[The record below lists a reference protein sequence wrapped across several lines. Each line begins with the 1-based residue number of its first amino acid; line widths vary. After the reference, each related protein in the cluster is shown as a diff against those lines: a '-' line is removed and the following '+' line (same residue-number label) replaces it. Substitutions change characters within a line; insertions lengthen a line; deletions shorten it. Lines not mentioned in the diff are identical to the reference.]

1 MLLLLPLVSFYAWVR
16 VLRAAVPRLRE
27 RLLFAAAWWALCLI
41 AITEI
46 LSAFHAIRREPIAV
60 AWLATAVFTFA
71 GDFLLSRRREAGTA
85 AIISSR
91 SNNETLQKT
100 DWFLLGCCIV
110 ILAVTGITA
119 LIAPPNGWDVTLQ
132 HMPRV
137 MEWLAQGS
145 IGLFPTNYYVQDFA
159 PPLAEW
165 IMLHSVLLVGSDR
178 FVNLVQWLASAGSAL
193 AVSMIAEEFG
203 CAIRGQLIA
212 ALLCLTI
219 PQGILSASGAKN
231 DWLVAFWLCV
241 SVLLI
246 LRWQR
251 NPRWFTVV
259 TLGIALG
266 ALLLTKGTAY
276 AFGPPIAIALLFVT
290 PRAALRK
297 LPVAVLLAGS
307 IMVAINAPHWRQNYR
322 LGHSIFGLPTPDV
335 EGRLKYAADR
345 ITPATTAGNIV
356 RETSIHFGTPV
367 DSVNRGT
374 TAAASKIIHALGVDP
389 DDPALI
395 RPGPVYAIPAY
406 SLDEYLAGN
415 PLHLLL
421 IVIAFAMTLFAIR
434 AMPRQAALA
443 IGIVTA
449 FVLYCAMFK
458 WELWAA
464 RLHLGLFV
472 LACPIVAAVLYRK
485 YPRPLYIVTLV
496 LLVMAIPPL
505 LFNSIRPLVSSNG
518 IRAMLHRPPD
528 PLAYSILFRSRDEM
542 YFAESVD
549 LEPTYLTAGEAA
561 RKISCRHIGLD
572 TTNHP
577 FAYGYILMGIIDRN
591 GPPRRF
597 RYVGVKDRTAAFTSS
612 IDGQAPCL
620 VLCVRCLHDPAKMAT
635 YSAELP
641 KIQSFGTLVLFSQP
655 ETNSLR

>member
-16 VLRAAVPRLRE
+16 ILRAAVPRLRE
-27 RLLFAAAWWALCLI
+27 RLLFAAAWWTLCLI

-46 LSAFHAIRREPIAV
+46 LSALHAIRREPIAL
-60 AWLATAVFTFA
+60 AWLATAVFTFL
-71 GDFLLSRRREAGTA
+71 GDLLLTRRKPGATA
-85 AIISSR
+85 VV
-91 SNNETLQKT
+91 SNRFENRALQKT

-110 ILAVTGITA
+110 IPAVTGITA

-165 IMLHSVLLVGSDR
+165 MMLHSVLLVGSDR
-178 FVNLVQWLASAGSAL
+178 FVNLVQWLACSGSAV
-193 AVSMIAEEFG
+193 AVSLIAEEFG

-266 ALLLTKGTAY
+266 ALILTKGTAY

-297 LPVAVLLAGS
+297 LAVAVLLAGS
-307 IMVAINAPHWRQNYR
+307 IMAAINAPHWRQNYR

-335 EGRLKYAADR
+335 EGRLKYAAYR
-345 ITPATTAGNIV
+345 ITPATIAGNIV

-367 DSVNRGT
+367 DSVNRRT
-374 TAAASKIIHALGVDP
+374 TSVARKIIHALGVNP

-421 IVIAFAMTLFAIR
+421 IVIVFAMTLFAFR
-434 AMPRQAALA
+434 AMPREAALA
-443 IGIVTA
+443 IGIVAA
-449 FVLYCAMFK
+449 FVLYCAVFK

-472 LACPIVAAVLYRK
+472 LACPIVAAALYRG
-485 YPRPLYIVTLV
+485 YPRLLYVVTIV

-518 IRAMLHRPPD
+518 IRAVLHRPPD

-549 LEPTYLTAGEAA
+549 LEPTYLPAA
-561 RKISCRHIGLD
+561 RTARAIACSHIGLD
-572 TTNHP
+572 TTDHP
-577 FAYGYILMGIIDRN
+577 FAYGYILMGIIDRD

-597 RYVGVKDRTAAFTSS
+597 RYVAVHDRTTTFTSP
-612 IDGQAPCL
+612 IDRQPPCL
-620 VLCVRCLHDPAKMAT
+620 VLCVRCLHDSAKMT
-635 YSAELP
+635 EYSAELP
-641 KIQSFGTLVLFSQP
+641 KIQSFGSLVLFSQP
-655 ETNSLR
+655 SR